1 MCTVREQ
8 APAECAAQRHVAV
21 ALNTP
26 GKVLARHANPC
37 SPAWGRDLARLPR
50 PIPRSFNCK
59 YKCTGRGSLRD
70 ARPLCQSH
78 RDLNSGLRPVGVRPD
93 LDMKKAVSTGS
104 DLISIAGIPVVP
116 VAGSHH
122 DGWTVLRTCDLDS
135 DALLG
140 LLFQPFN
147 DAQGSWVVL

>member
-1 MCTVREQ
+1 MFALPGQMCTVREQ

-21 ALNTP
+21 ALNNL

-59 YKCTGRGSLRD
+59 CKCTSRVSLRD

-122 DGWTVLRTCDLDS
+122 DGWTVLRTCDLGKH
-135 DALLG
+135 AG
-140 LLFQPFN
+140 LDFRT
-147 DAQGSWVVL
+147 GSRG